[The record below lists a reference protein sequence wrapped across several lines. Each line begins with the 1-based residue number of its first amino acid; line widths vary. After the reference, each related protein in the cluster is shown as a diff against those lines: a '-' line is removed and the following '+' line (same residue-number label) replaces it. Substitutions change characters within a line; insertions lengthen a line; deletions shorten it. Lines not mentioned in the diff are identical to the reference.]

1 MDPKQRCV
9 TGQARSRGFTLI
21 ELLIVVAIIG
31 VIAAIAIPSLL
42 RARVSANE
50 SATIGDIRTVIT
62 AEAAYHSANAGNYG
76 LLPCLATPS
85 NCIPG
90 YPPGAPTML
99 DPVIAL
105 IPNSKSGFTRDA
117 TYAGVGPAPS
127 DRQTYCY
134 FARPIVF
141 NRTGARSLGGDAS
154 GAVAGGFADVSCCLG
169 TGVLD
174 SAACPL
180 LR

>member
-1 MDPKQRCV
+1 MDPKQPRV
-9 TGQARSRGFTLI
+9 APKRSYGFTLI

-50 SATIGDIRTVIT
+50 TATIGDIRTVIT

-76 LLPCLATPS
+76 SLPCLAAPS
-85 NCIPG
+85 TCIIG

-105 IPNSKSGFTRDA
+105 IPNSKSGFNRDA
-117 TYAGVGPAPS
+117 TYIGSGPSPGDCQS
-127 DRQTYCY
+127 YC
-134 FARPIVF
+134 FQARPIVF

-154 GAVAGGFADVSCCLG
+154 GAVASGYADIDCCQA

-174 SAACPL
+174 TVACPL
-180 LR
+180 LK